1 MFAAHP
7 QLKTLASEAS
17 NPTEAVAQSEAL
29 RSRTPGVVDPGPAHW
44 RNLQITLFQ
53 QAVLR
58 HPPKPDFSSVF
69 SARSLHEFAYVVP
82 SAPFLHPVSLA
93 CLKRD
98 PVSVLVQKCVPNRC
112 QLRSLIDEISKT
124 IHLHRKARNFLER
137 GVHCSLLGLYP
148 GATPPSLSARAKL
161 VRESSL
167 FGSLFEN
174 NQSLA
179 PSQDSI
185 ISTLLRLRCQQTLF
199 FALKETIIYLV
210 NECHP
215 TLRGVLDEYHGW
227 TAFCALVRAS
237 MDRARASMSGEKS
250 DFEKFERT
258 LQHVSKQKIRR
269 LFAQQPGARDFE
281 KELIVECDK
290 FFVKESTL
298 GRSPHRDVLKRASLR
313 CADID
318 VPLKWLRGMAHRP
331 GETPDQWDA
340 RARRFDALI
349 PALQRAKRAF
359 CSDGSKTKLRQA
371 LAGKDNT
378 WDNCL
383 VDVAALSKTFRRKRT
398 THFVRL
404 PAHVTIEQIRALR
417 RVFCVPDG
425 QAETPRLM
433 GVAAFCQECD
443 TFRSFLTPKINRA
456 RVSNGLVAFGYEKSL
471 VCDED
476 PTQFYCGRK
485 PATAEKESSAR
496 GAKTGKALRH
506 ARFYGKHCSDTKL
519 TFVNLIGRLLVFR
532 SKIYGICCFCAN
544 YFMLQGDSW
553 HGASLCCGRCID
565 AQGRKL
571 YETAACDWCGKQCRS
586 TNLTQL
592 WTTDRKRRSLCKAC
606 SKPAYANAPTY
617 SLDWQIMCNELC
629 GVSKH
634 KH

>member
-1 MFAAHP
+1 LFAAHP
-7 QLKTLASEAS
+7 HLETLALEMAD
-17 NPTEAVAQSEAL
+17 PTQAIAQSESL
-29 RSRTPGVVDPGPAHW
+29 RKPVPGVVDPGPKHW
-44 RNLQITLFQ
+44 RNLQLTLFQ
-53 QAVLR
+53 QAVLKN
-58 HPPKPDFSSVF
+58 PAAPDFDSVF
-69 SARSLHEFAYVVP
+69 SAESLHRFAYVVP

-124 IHLHRKARNFLER
+124 IHLHRDARDFLEQ
-137 GVHCSLLGLYP
+137 GVHCSLLGLFP
-148 GATPPSLSARAKL
+148 GATPPSLTARAKL
-161 VRESSL
+161 VRESS
-167 FGSLFEN
+167 FFESA
-174 NQSLA
+174 QSLS

-185 ISTLLRLRCQQTLF
+185 ISTLLRLRCHQTLF
-199 FALKETIIYLV
+199 FALKETVIYLV
-210 NECHP
+210 NECHH
-215 TLRGVLDEYHGW
+215 TLRVVLDDYHGW
-227 TAFCALVRAS
+227 TAFCRLVRAA
-237 MDRARASMSGEKS
+237 MDRARASLSGDKT

-269 LFAQQPGARDFE
+269 LFSQQPGARDFE

-298 GRSPHRDVLKRASLR
+298 GQSCHRNVLKRASLR
-313 CADID
+313 CSAID
-318 VPLKWLRGMAHRP
+318 VPLHWLRGMAHRP
-331 GETPDQWDA
+331 GETDAQWDA
-340 RARRFDALI
+340 RAHRLYALV
-349 PALQRAKRAF
+349 PALQRAKKAF
-359 CSDGSKTKLRQA
+359 YSDGSKIKLRQA
-371 LAGKDNT
+371 LAGRDNT

-383 VDVAALSKTFRRKRT
+383 VDVSALSRAFRRKRT

-404 PAHVTIEQIRALR
+404 PAHVAVEQIRALR

-425 QAETPRLM
+425 KRETPRLM
-433 GVAAFCQECD
+433 GVAAFCEECD

-476 PTQFYCGRK
+476 PTTFYCGRK
-485 PATAEKESSAR
+485 PATSEKESSAR

-571 YETAACDWCGKQCRS
+571 YETAACDWCGKRCRS

-592 WTTDRKRRSLCKAC
+592 WTTDKKRRALCKAC

>member
-1 MFAAHP
+1 MSDPAQAI
-7 QLKTLASEAS
+7 
-17 NPTEAVAQSEAL
+17 AQSELL
-29 RSRTPGVVDPGPAHW
+29 RNPVAGAVDPGPAHW
-44 RNLQITLFQ
+44 RNLQLTLFQ
-53 QAVLR
+53 QAVLKN
-58 HPPKPDFSSVF
+58 PAAPDFDSVF
-69 SARSLHEFAYVVP
+69 SAESLHRFAYVVP

-112 QLRSLIDEISKT
+112 QLRSLVDEISKT
-124 IHLHRKARNFLER
+124 IHLHRDAREFLER
-137 GVHCSLLGLYP
+137 GVHCSLLGLFP
-148 GATPPSLSARAKL
+148 GATPPSLAARAKL

-167 FGSLFEN
+167 FESA
-174 NQSLA
+174 QSLA

-185 ISTLLRLRCQQTLF
+185 ISTLLRLRCHQTLF
-199 FALKETIIYLV
+199 FALKETVIYLV
-210 NECHP
+210 NKCHH
-215 TLRGVLDEYHGW
+215 TLRVVLDEYHGW
-227 TAFCALVRAS
+227 TAFCKLVRTA
-237 MDRARASMSGEKS
+237 MDRSRASLSGDKN

-269 LFAQQPGARDFE
+269 LFSQQPGARDFE

-290 FFVKESTL
+290 FFVKDSTL
-298 GRSPHRDVLKRASLR
+298 GQSCHRNVLKRASLR
-313 CADID
+313 CSEID
-318 VPLKWLRGMAHRP
+318 VPLEWLQGMALRP
-331 GETPDQWDA
+331 GDTVAQCNG
-340 RARRFDALI
+340 RARRLHALV
-349 PALQRAKRAF
+349 PALQRAKKAF
-359 CSDGSKTKLRQA
+359 YTDGSKIKLRQA

-383 VDVAALSKTFRRKRT
+383 VDVSALSKAFRRKRT

-425 QAETPRLM
+425 QIETPRLM
-433 GVAAFCQECD
+433 GVAAFCEECD

-476 PTQFYCGRK
+476 PTKFFCGRK
-485 PATAEKESSAR
+485 PATAEKETSAR

-506 ARFYGKHCSDTKL
+506 ARFYGKHCSDTEL
-519 TFVNLIGRLLVFR
+519 TFVNLVGRLLVFR

-571 YETAACDWCGKQCRS
+571 YETAACDWCGKRCRS

-592 WTTDRKRRSLCKAC
+592 WTTDKKRRALCKAC

-617 SLDWQIMCNELC
+617 SLDWQLMCNELC
-629 GVSKH
+629 GVTKH